1 MAGVKRGRG
10 GGVGIWARESKF
22 PLPLLTGGHEGYG
35 FVTLDI
41 ILKRVYT
48 SVLCNKH
55 ILIAKKQS
63 LKKVASDSI
72 SPTFTL
78 ERTVP

>member
-10 GGVGIWARESKF
+10 GGGGIWARESKF

-48 SVLCNKH
+48 SVACVQPPLSSKKNRKGRLYTQA
-55 ILIAKKQS
+55 ILPYCAISTS
-63 LKKVASDSI
+63 L
-72 SPTFTL
+72 
-78 ERTVP
+78 

>member
-1 MAGVKRGRG
+1 MG
-10 GGVGIWARESKF
+10 GGGIWARESKF

-55 ILIAKKQS
+55 ILIAKKKS
-63 LKKVASDSI
+63 LKKVASDLFDKSDFYVGTNCAI
-72 SPTFTL
+72 DKET
-78 ERTVP
+78 

>member
-10 GGVGIWARESKF
+10 RGIWARESKF
-22 PLPLLTGGHEGYG
+22 PLPLPLLTGGHEGYG

-55 ILIAKKQS
+55 ILITKK
-63 LKKVASDSI
+63 K
-72 SPTFTL
+72 TL
-78 ERTVP
+78 